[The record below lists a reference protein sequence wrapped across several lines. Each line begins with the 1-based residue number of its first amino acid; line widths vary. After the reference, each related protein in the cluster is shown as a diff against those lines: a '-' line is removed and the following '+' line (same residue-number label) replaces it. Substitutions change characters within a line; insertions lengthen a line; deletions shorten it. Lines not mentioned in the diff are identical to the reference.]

1 MNHSEIKERIQQNMA
16 NANLEIDELRVQPD
30 RFSGWL
36 IAIVSPGFKGMFR
49 HDRKEIV
56 LKGLEGLDVEW
67 IDLLTPQERESNGY
81 LPIDSTLEDIPLWPE
96 SLARQP
102 SLETIKFPSHLDR
115 QLQRPIFAAFYSYK
129 GGIGSSTTLAYTAQ
143 ILASRGRRVLCV
155 DMDWESPTLPA
166 LFGKE
171 SEVNPELGVVDLLLA
186 LDQEVTPDVFKNVL
200 RLSETEELYCLPAG
214 SLTANYARKLW
225 LMAPEGWYR
234 EERNPLR
241 ELMVMLGD
249 LPFEPE
255 VVLLDARSGISPIS
269 GPMLFD
275 LADVAIASFYPNSQ
289 FETGTK
295 NLVRGLL
302 ASKTRRRELS
312 LTPEVRFVVSPIP
325 KTTADV
331 EERIKQKAMSWI
343 GEWITVEGKKVFEES
358 EIACFVGYSEAIA
371 TSDKIILDAEILQNF
386 NPVAKWLESFLTPQK
401 PQKSPPSHPISN
413 QNIAP

>member
-1 MNHSEIKERIQQNMA
+1 MNHSEIKERIQRNMA
-16 NANLEIDELRVQPD
+16 DANLEVDELRVQPD
-30 RFSGWL
+30 PYRGWR
-36 IAIVSPGFKGMFR
+36 IAVISPGFE
-49 HDRKEIV
+49 RKYPYERKDIAFQ
-56 LKGLEGLDVEW
+56 GLEEVIIEW
-67 IDLLTPQERESNGY
+67 SNLFTPQERESMGY

-102 SLETIKFPSHLDR
+102 NLEEIKFPSHLDR
-115 QLQRPIFAAFYSYK
+115 KLQRPIFAAFYSYK
-129 GGIGSSTTLAYTAQ
+129 GGIGSSTALAYTAQ

-200 RLSETEELYCLPAG
+200 RLSATEELYCLPAG

-225 LMAPEGWYR
+225 LMAPESWYR
-234 EERNPLR
+234 EERNPLQ

-255 VVLLDARSGISPIS
+255 VVLLDASSGVCPIS
-269 GPMLFD
+269 GPILFD
-275 LADVAIASFYPNSQ
+275 LADVAIASFYPNPQ

-325 KTTADV
+325 KTTAEV
-331 EERIKQKAMSWI
+331 EERIKHKAMEWI
-343 GEWITVEGKKVFEES
+343 REWITVEGKKVFEES
-358 EIACFVGYSEAIA
+358 EISHFVGYSEAIA
-371 TSDKIILDAEILQNF
+371 TSDKILLDSNIWQNF
-386 NPVAKWLESFLTPQK
+386 DPIAKWLESFL
-401 PQKSPPSHPISN
+401 SN
-413 QNIAP
+413 